1 MLSRGL
7 QPVGARVPEE
17 DACLFSHERRR
28 VWAQEATLA
37 KHDEAMRL
45 SYAKRPGHLTRE
57 EKIARYQ
64 AQLEGE
70 RGSKYQH
77 ADYRPNGGTQIAG
90 MATHTPSMTA
100 NWRDPAF
107 HLNYTQTLNTGA
119 PPIRGSMPPHRA
131 FRVA

>member
-45 SYAKRPGHLTRE
+45 SYAK
-57 EKIARYQ
+57 
-64 AQLEGE
+64 QL
-70 RGSKYQH
+70 H
-77 ADYRPNGGTQIAG
+77 ADTQHG
-90 MATHTPSMTA
+90 RAT
-100 NWRDPAF
+100 
-107 HLNYTQTLNTGA
+107 NTRLDAA
-119 PPIRGSMPPHRA
+119 PPSLSRGVRA
-131 FRVA
+131 RVCA

>member
-17 DACLFSHERRR
+17 EACLFSHERRR

-37 KHDEAMRL
+37 KHDEA
-45 SYAKRPGHLTRE
+45 
-57 EKIARYQ
+57 I
-64 AQLEGE
+64 
-70 RGSKYQH
+70 
-77 ADYRPNGGTQIAG
+77 
-90 MATHTPSMTA
+90 
-100 NWRDPAF
+100 AF